1 MTTCVL
7 DVGCGDNP
15 IWAPVS
21 APGEITYYGTDID
34 QGALE
39 RAQMEHPN
47 AKFIAGAGEHMPWF
61 ADESID
67 AITCRVA
74 LPLMDPPSALREMA
88 RVLRPGGTIT
98 LQLHSLRFACADL
111 LRRVRAGKPKAVV
124 GGVWALFN
132 GCVFW
137 LSGSFCP
144 RPAWKQT
151 LPRFVANGRLD
162 SPGPS
167 PGWHCLGQTCGKPRI
182 HCLGPQGIEE
192 ETRDVRAVNSRVRA
206 NHNSHS
212 GRCSSPRCLA

>member
-47 AKFIAGAGEHMPWF
+47 GKFIAGAGEHMPWF

-137 LSGSFCP
+137 LSGSVLDLPGSRRFHDS
-144 RPAWKQT
+144 WQT
-151 LPRFVANGRLD
+151 VGSIRRALRRVGIVLD
-162 SPGPS
+162 KHVESPEFIVWG
-167 PGWHCLGQTCGKPRI
+167 HK
-182 HCLGPQGIEE
+182 E
-192 ETRDVRAVNSRVRA
+192 
-206 NHNSHS
+206 
-212 GRCSSPRCLA
+212 